1 MPGSLCI
8 VSHILEVVPG
18 SPIPVVVVV
27 VGFFAIQCGFS
38 SSQSQQVFLWIP
50 TGPTFMLCL
59 SIVCDVPCL
68 RSASWDLVFA
78 NSSGAEHKD
87 VREQTQPSAF
97 RATLRFSKEH
107 LPL

>member
-1 MPGSLCI
+1 
-8 VSHILEVVPG
+8 
-18 SPIPVVVVV
+18 
-27 VGFFAIQCGFS
+27 
-38 SSQSQQVFLWIP
+38 
-50 TGPTFMLCL
+50 MLCL

-78 NSSGAEHKD
+78 NSSGAERKD

-97 RATLRFSKEH
+97 SATLRFSKEH